1 MNHSLRLKKIT
12 LSGLLLAF
20 TVISVFFAANLPTS
34 RLSLYALSSL
44 FIAVIIIEAGI
55 KSGWTFYLASAILSV
70 ILIPRLGVIP
80 FVVFF
85 GIYGIIKYYA
95 ELLKS
100 RVFEYLI
107 KLVYFN
113 ICLVLGLF
121 FLKEI
126 LLSGASL
133 SMPVYLL
140 AAGLEAVFI
149 FYDYIYTLFIRF
161 YSNTLKPRL
170 KL

>member
-1 MNHSLRLKKIT
+1 MNNSLRIKKIT

-20 TVISVFFAANLPTS
+20 TVICVFLAANLPTS

-44 FIAVIIIEAGI
+44 FVSIIVIEAGT
-55 KSGWTFYLASAILSV
+55 KSGWAFYVASAILSV
-70 ILIPRLGVIP
+70 ILVPRLGVIP

-85 GIYGIIKYYA
+85 GIYGMIKYYV

-100 RVFEYLI
+100 RVFEYLL

-113 ICLVLGLF
+113 ICLVLGLI

-126 LLSGASL
+126 LLSGANL
-133 SMPVYLL
+133 SMPVYIL
-140 AAGLEAVFI
+140 AAGLEVAFI
-149 FYDYIYTLFIRF
+149 LYDYIYTLFIRF

-170 KL
+170 RL